1 MQLKLY
7 GKKIWVY
14 QKFIDFRKSING
26 LASFIS
32 EELKQNPQGS
42 IFLFYNKNKDKIKF
56 LSYHKNGFILVYKQL
71 SQGKFCF
78 NFNQQKG
85 VSEMDLDE
93 LGWLLAG
100 LEWQKMRNWRELSYD
115 KFS

>member
-7 GKKIWVY
+7 GKKIWIY
-14 QKFIDFRKSING
+14 QKSIDFRKSITG
-26 LASFIS
+26 LTNFIA

-42 IFLFYNKNKDKIKF
+42 IFLFYNKNKDKIKC
-56 LSYHKNGFILVYKQL
+56 LSYHKNGFILIYKQL
-71 SQGKFCF
+71 AQSKFYF
-78 NFNQQKG
+78 NFNKSQG

-100 LEWQKMRNWRELSYD
+100 LDWQKMSNWRELSYN

>member
-1 MQLKLY
+1 M
-7 GKKIWVY
+7 
-14 QKFIDFRKSING
+14 
-26 LASFIS
+26 
-32 EELKQNPQGS
+32 
-42 IFLFYNKNKDKIKF
+42 FYNKNNDKINF

-71 SQGKFCF
+71 SQGRFYF
-78 NFNQQKG
+78 NSNKERG

-100 LEWQKMRNWRELSYD
+100 LEWQKMHNWRELSYN